1 MGQSE
6 GFRTELRSD
15 RRWTDTIAAHFPDGK
30 GEWIMAEAAT
40 KLPAK
45 QETAAP
51 ATRRTSLSEPLEAL
65 HKEVDRLFDEFTRG
79 FGRLPLSR
87 PIFKAEPLLRY
98 ETSFGVSAPVVDVV
112 EKEKEYQVSAELPG
126 LEEKDVEV
134 SVADDMLTIK
144 GEKKEEKEEK
154 AKNYYLSERRYGA
167 FQRSFQLPP
176 GVDSAK
182 IEANFQKGVLT
193 VTLPKTPEAQ
203 KKEKKIEIK
212 TK

>member
-1 MGQSE
+1 MPESV
-6 GFRTELRSD
+6 
-15 RRWTDTIAAHFPDGK
+15 
-30 GEWIMAEAAT
+30 T

-51 ATRRTSLSEPLEAL
+51 ATRRMSFWEPFEAL
-65 HKEVDRLFDEFTRG
+65 HKEVDRIFEDFTSG
-79 FGRLPLSR
+79 FGRRALSR
-87 PIFKAEPLLRY
+87 RVSEAEPLLRH
-98 ETSFGVSAPVVDVV
+98 EASFGVSAPVVDVV
-112 EKEKEYQVSAELPG
+112 EKEKEYQISAELPG
-126 LEEKDVEV
+126 LEEKDVDV

-167 FQRSFQLPP
+167 FQRSFQLPS
-176 GVDSAK
+176 GVDAEK

-203 KKEKKIEIK
+203 KKEQKITIK

>member
-1 MGQSE
+1 MPGVFSIAKEDGSWLKQQQNFPSSRRQQRPPL
-6 GFRTELRSD
+6 GGPPCWSLWRHSIRKWTACSTSSRAASGDCRSVAVSSRPNRCCATRLRS
-15 RRWTDTIAAHFPDGK
+15 
-30 GEWIMAEAAT
+30 E
-40 KLPAK
+40 
-45 QETAAP
+45 
-51 ATRRTSLSEPLEAL
+51 
-65 HKEVDRLFDEFTRG
+65 
-79 FGRLPLSR
+79 
-87 PIFKAEPLLRY
+87 
-98 ETSFGVSAPVVDVV
+98 VSAPVVDVV
-112 EKEKEYQVSAELPG
+112 EKEREYQVSAELPG

-167 FQRSFQLPP
+167 FQRSFRLPP

>member
-1 MGQSE
+1 
-6 GFRTELRSD
+6 
-15 RRWTDTIAAHFPDGK
+15 
-30 GEWIMAEAAT
+30 MAEAAT
-40 KLPAK
+40 KLPVK

-51 ATRRTSLSEPLEAL
+51 ATRRTSLWEPLEAL
-65 HKEVDRLFDEFTRG
+65 HKEVDHLFDEFTRG
-79 FGRLPLSR
+79 LGWRAPRRRHFEV
-87 PIFKAEPLLRY
+87 EPLLRY

-112 EKEKEYQVSAELPG
+112 EKEKEYQISAELPG

-176 GVDSAK
+176 GVDAEK
-182 IEANFQKGVLT
+182 IEAKFQKGVLT

>member
-1 MGQSE
+1 
-6 GFRTELRSD
+6 
-15 RRWTDTIAAHFPDGK
+15 
-30 GEWIMAEAAT
+30 MAEAVT
-40 KLPAK
+40 KLPVK
-45 QETAAP
+45 QETVAP
-51 ATRRTSLSEPLEAL
+51 AAQRTSLWEPFEAL
-65 HKEVDRLFDEFTRG
+65 HKEVDRIFDDFMSG
-79 FGRLPLSR
+79 FGRRAPSR
-87 PIFKAEPLLRY
+87 RVSEAEPLLRY

-112 EKEKEYQVSAELPG
+112 EKEKEYQISAELPG

-167 FQRSFQLPP
+167 FQRSFQLPS
-176 GVDSAK
+176 GVDAEK

>member
-1 MGQSE
+1 M
-6 GFRTELRSD
+6 
-15 RRWTDTIAAHFPDGK
+15 
-30 GEWIMAEAAT
+30 IMAEAAT
-40 KLPAK
+40 KLPVK
-45 QETAAP
+45 PETATP
-51 ATRRTSLSEPLEAL
+51 ATRRTSLWEPLEAL
-65 HKEVDRLFDEFTRG
+65 HKEVDQLFDEFTRG
-79 FGRLPLSR
+79 FGWRTPRRRLLE
-87 PIFKAEPLLRY
+87 AEPLLRF

-112 EKEKEYQVSAELPG
+112 EKEREYQISAELPG

-167 FQRSFQLPP
+167 FQRSFQLPS
-176 GVDSAK
+176 GVDAEK

-203 KKEKKIEIK
+203 KKEKRIAIK